1 MKRFMAKRSA
11 AIGESNSTRTTTEG
25 IDVAARYFVY
35 KLFGATDGRPERGM
49 HYASLA
55 RRQRL

>member
-25 IDVAARYFVY
+25 IDVAARYFV
-35 KLFGATDGRPERGM
+35 
-49 HYASLA
+49 
-55 RRQRL
+55 